1 MADFFLNDF
10 IVYIDAAIYTWVDG
24 IMNPT
29 LNAIMTFITHLGD
42 TPGIIWFVIGI
53 CLLIPRKTR
62 KLGVLLFAGL
72 AFSSIINNLVLKE
85 LIDRPRPYILWDEKP
100 EVWLRAEYTYEWP
113 ELIKKSESASFPSGH
128 TSTSIGAAFAMLL
141 GCFNKENKK
150 YLVVGIPAIIIAF
163 LIGFSRIYVHVH
175 YPTDVIAGAIVG
187 LVTGF
192 IAFLLI
198 DKLFMKKAVPAI
210 EKKLDKK
217 LF

>member
-1 MADFFLNDF
+1 MAEFFLSDF
-10 IVYIDAAIYTWVDG
+10 IVGIDAAIYTFVDG

-42 TPGIIWFVIGI
+42 TPGIIWFVLGI

-72 AFSSIINNLVLKE
+72 AISSLINNVALKN
-85 LIDRPRPYILWDEKP
+85 LIERPRPYILWDENP
-100 EVWLRAEYTYEWP
+100 EVWLRAGYTYEWP
-113 ELIKKSESASFPSGH
+113 ELIKKSESWSFPSGH
-128 TSTSIGAAFAMLL
+128 TSTSIGAAFALLL
-141 GCFNKENKK
+141 GCCKKGEKK
-150 YLVVGIPAIIIAF
+150 YLSVGIPAFIISL

-175 YPTDVIAGAIVG
+175 YPTDVIAGAVVG
-187 LVTGF
+187 LIGGL
-192 IAFLLI
+192 IAYLLI

-217 LF
+217 IF